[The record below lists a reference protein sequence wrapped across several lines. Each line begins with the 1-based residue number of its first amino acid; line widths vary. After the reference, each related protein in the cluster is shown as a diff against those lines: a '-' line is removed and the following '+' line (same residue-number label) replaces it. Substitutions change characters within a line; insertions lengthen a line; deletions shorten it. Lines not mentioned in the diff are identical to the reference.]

1 MELHGLGLLVYEV
14 TTALGKSFST
24 RTQLTFGADTLGSLS
39 VEDCAVYRR
48 VVSSI
53 PGLSPLGAWTTPFQ
67 LSLDA
72 ASRLLG
78 GKTASIENHSANGG
92 ASPSLE
98 KMLLSMSR
106 TFWAWGKVILLLNTF
121 ITRRKGSRC
130 AE

>member
-1 MELHGLGLLVYEV
+1 MYEV

-39 VEDCAVYRR
+39 VEEDCAVYHR

-98 KMLLSMSR
+98 KMLLSMPR
-106 TFWAWGKVILLLNTF
+106 TFWAWG
-121 ITRRKGSRC
+121 
-130 AE
+130 